1 MGRDLMVK
9 VYGCRPSQVA
19 ALSAGRRTETAQAR
33 TRGVERCRYGDLG
46 AERRR
51 RLPDG
56 VRPLPLA
63 FSAER
68 LRWAARSAGRRC
80 PGVRQAD
87 LGLASMAA
95 ELAVGFDMQSPDS
108 RSGAAST
115 RDCGSPRRVTTP
127 SSRWTRVRPV
137 ARAAGRRRG

>member
-1 MGRDLMVK
+1 MVK
-9 VYGCRPSQVA
+9 VYGYRPSQVA
-19 ALSAGRRTETAQAR
+19 GLGAGRRTETAQAR

-80 PGVRQAD
+80 SGARQAD
-87 LGLASMAA
+87 LVLTSATTGLAI
-95 ELAVGFDMQSPDS
+95 GFDMQSLDS
-108 RSGAAST
+108 RSGATST